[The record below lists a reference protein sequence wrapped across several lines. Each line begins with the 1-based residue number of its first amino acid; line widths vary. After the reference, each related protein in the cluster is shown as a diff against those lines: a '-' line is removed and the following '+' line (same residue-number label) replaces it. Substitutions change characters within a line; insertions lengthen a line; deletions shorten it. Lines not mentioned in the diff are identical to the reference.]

1 VTVGPLVRRALVGLL
16 ALGAAACTLFAVRAG
31 KAAVPSE
38 PTARPLSTPI
48 WSARRIPQP
57 LVDAT
62 GTQRLQGRLDAELAG
77 VNSCVAVTDGDGE
90 RALAAHNP
98 DAALTPAS
106 SEKILTAVAALEVL
120 GPDHRFDT
128 KVVTPAG
135 GLADGSVERL
145 WLVGSGD
152 PVLATPEFAAELG
165 AEPFYEGSDVV
176 TTSLAALADAVVAA
190 GVRRVPGG
198 IHGDDSRYEALRY
211 LPTWRDTYRTEGQVG
226 PLGALTVDDG
236 FTVLNPQP
244 VPVDD
249 PAVFAAAELTRLLA
263 ERGVDVGGNPG
274 RSVAPGDGA
283 TVASVQSRPLRDIVG
298 SLLRSSDNLTAE
310 LLVREVG
317 VRASNDGTTA
327 AGTQAVVATLAGL
340 GVTTDGLILV
350 DGSGLDRGD
359 RVSCNQLLAALDLG
373 ERPELQTLWEGLAV
387 AGESGT
393 LRGRFLGTPLQGRLR
408 AKTGSLQGV
417 TALVGVVDVGRPLRF
432 AFLAGGD
439 FSEAD
444 GVSLRERV
452 ATIVAAFPEAPPG
465 DALVPAPVP
474 PGG

>member
-1 VTVGPLVRRALVGLL
+1 MGALLRRATAGLL
-16 ALGAAACTLFAVRAG
+16 ALIAAACTLFAVRAG
-31 KAAVPSE
+31 KAPDRD
-38 PTARPLSTPI
+38 PTAPPLSTPL

-57 LVDAT
+57 LVDAA
-62 GTQRLQGRLDAELAG
+62 GTQRLQGRLDTELAG
-77 VNSCVAVTDGDGE
+77 VDTCVAVVDGDGE
-90 RALAAHNP
+90 RVLAARNP

-106 SEKILTAVAALEVL
+106 SEKILTAIAALHVL
-120 GPDHRFDT
+120 GPDHRFET
-128 KVVTPAG
+128 KVVAAPGGVAG
-135 GLADGSVERL
+135 GSVERL

-152 PVLATPEFAAELG
+152 PVLATPEFAAELA

-176 TTSLAALADAVVAA
+176 TTSLAELADNVVAA
-190 GVRRVPGG
+190 GVRRVPAG

-211 LPTWRDTYRTEGQVG
+211 LPTWRDTYRTDGQVG

-249 PAVFAAAELTRLLA
+249 PAVFAAGELTRLLE
-263 ERGVDVGGNPG
+263 ERGVDVGTNPG
-274 RSVAPGDGA
+274 RSAAPGDGA
-283 TVASVQSRPLRDIVG
+283 PVASVASRPLRDLVG
-298 SLLRSSDNLTAE
+298 ALLRSSDNLTAE
-310 LLVREVG
+310 LLVRELG
-317 VRASNDGTTA
+317 VRASNAGTTA
-327 AGTQAVVATLAGL
+327 AGTQTVAATLAGL
-340 GVTTDGLILV
+340 GVTTDGLTLV

-373 ERPELQTLWEGLAV
+373 ERPELQAVWDGLAV

-417 TALVGVVDVGRPLRF
+417 TALVGVIDVSRPLRF

-444 GVSLRERV
+444 GVALRERV
-452 ATIVAAFPEAPPG
+452 ATIIAAFPDAPTA

-474 PGG
+474 PED